1 MSGNIP
7 SSHRVTLSFWL
18 EFPSI
23 NNQAEYKAIVGLEI
37 LLELGT
43 KLVTITKDMLLII
56 NWLAS
61 EYKCEHPTLTLYYEV
76 ATNLIKKIY
85 DLIFVFPMT
94 RNNT

>member
-7 SSHRVTLSFWL
+7 SSHRVTLLFWL

-23 NNQAEYKAIVGLEI
+23 NNQAEYETIVGLEI

-56 NWLAS
+56 NQLAN
-61 EYKCEHPTLTLYYEV
+61 EYKCEHPTLTLYCEV
-76 ATNLIKKIY
+76 AINLIKKFY